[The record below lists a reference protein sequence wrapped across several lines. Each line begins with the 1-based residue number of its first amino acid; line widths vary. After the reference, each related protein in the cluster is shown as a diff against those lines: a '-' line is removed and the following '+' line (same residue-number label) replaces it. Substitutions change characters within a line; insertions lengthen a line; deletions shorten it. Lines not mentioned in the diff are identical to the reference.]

1 MKTHRILGTL
11 WLLLCS
17 YVGLSLLWQLSHSG
31 SSSSAT
37 IVYVVIGCLLYLSG
51 ALASIFLIRGARWA
65 RIFVGLVAA
74 LTMILLM
81 IQGLH
86 SFGIV
91 AVGIFAL
98 ASVVLLFWLKHE
110 PVA

>member
-1 MKTHRILGTL
+1 MKTHHVLGSL

-17 YVGLSLLWQLSHSG
+17 CVGFSLLWQLFHSG
-31 SSSSAT
+31 SSSTAT
-37 IVYVVIGCLLYLSG
+37 VVYVVVGCLLYLSG

-74 LTMILLM
+74 LTIIVLM
-81 IQGLH
+81 IQRPLPWGV
-86 SFGIV
+86 I
-91 AVGIFAL
+91 AVVVFAF
-98 ASVVLLFWLKHE
+98 ASVVLLFWPRHE